1 MKELFDDNDEPIFS
15 TDIDKLRKETDDS
28 RRAEL
33 LRWQNDFTDTF
44 CKTPHGRR
52 VLWFLIHETYV
63 FRKFGQHNASAYAM
77 EGKRELGQ
85 DIIDVI
91 GPESLLRAL
100 IDVRNEELRRKEK
113 SGASTEPG
121 KE

>member
-1 MKELFDDNDEPIFS
+1 MTDLFNNNEEPLFS
-15 TDIDKLRKETDDS
+15 TDIDKLRKEQDDS

-33 LRWQNDFTDTF
+33 VRWKKDFTETF

-91 GPESLLRAL
+91 GPESLLKAL
-100 IDVRNEELRRKEK
+100 IDVRNEELRRKEVA
-113 SGASTEPG
+113 GASTEPG
-121 KE
+121 